1 MYQKSIISNY
11 ISKILIIFL
20 ALFLGLSVFS
30 IPTYGASA
38 FIDVYEQDY
47 YYDAVQEMYDKGYV
61 KGYGDGNFKPKNNIT
76 IAESL
81 AILFRLSGIET
92 DNIENPEYWYSEIM
106 TTAKRMGIV
115 NSSVNPNALATRLDI
130 AKYIVKL
137 YQIDLSL
144 TYVENVFLDTNLL
157 VANTMYQY
165 GIFIGSPVDGMEGVN
180 FNPTE
185 NITRGDLSLVL
196 YRLNDK
202 IKSPYLGT
210 IKVGSYE
217 VRVNPESE
225 EDYMLIMK
233 ALGESGELSIVIPYS
248 KDLSNISYYLKIRQ
262 SAISAFEKSF
272 SMYPEYFSFTPT
284 LNIKR
289 EIHYYNSGSII
300 LTLSNEN
307 IVSEDILKMRGE
319 FNMFC
324 LDIVQQLYAYDVI
337 NENTSDID
345 KAKTFF
351 EYVALHCDYDLN
363 YGINSYTGYGAAIEG
378 LAVCQGYTA
387 MFNNLCRIEG
397 IDVKGISGR
406 ILTTDEPHMWTSIT
420 IPDSNTVI
428 YCDVTFG
435 DPILGEGFEDNIDMK
450 YFNISYEELMQDRI
464 EDWAS

>member
-1 MYQKSIISNY
+1 MKEEGNNCY
-11 ISKILIIFL
+11 ILKKIKGGI
-20 ALFLGLSVFS
+20 ACVKEHGMKYTVY
-30 IPTYGASA
+30 YGAQKI
-38 FIDVYEQDY
+38 FC
-47 YYDAVQEMYDKGYV
+47 
-61 KGYGDGNFKPKNNIT
+61 
-76 IAESL
+76 
-81 AILFRLSGIET
+81 RIE
-92 DNIENPEYWYSEIM
+92 
-106 TTAKRMGIV
+106 K
-115 NSSVNPNALATRLDI
+115 
-130 AKYIVKL
+130 
-137 YQIDLSL
+137 
-144 TYVENVFLDTNLL
+144 F
-157 VANTMYQY
+157 
-165 GIFIGSPVDGMEGVN
+165 
-180 FNPTE
+180 
-185 NITRGDLSLVL
+185 
-196 YRLNDK
+196 
-202 IKSPYLGT
+202 
-210 IKVGSYE
+210 IKV
-217 VRVNPESE
+217 
-225 EDYMLIMK
+225 LC
-233 ALGESGELSIVIPYS
+233 
-248 KDLSNISYYLKIRQ
+248 
-262 SAISAFEKSF
+262 
-272 SMYPEYFSFTPT
+272 